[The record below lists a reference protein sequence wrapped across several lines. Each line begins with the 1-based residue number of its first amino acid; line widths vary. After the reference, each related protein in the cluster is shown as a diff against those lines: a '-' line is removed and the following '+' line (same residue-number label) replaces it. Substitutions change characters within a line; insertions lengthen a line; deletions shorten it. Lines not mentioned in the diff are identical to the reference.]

1 MPGRAGQSKS
11 LQTLYASQVPKR
23 KKTPRCIVI
32 AGPNGAGKT
41 TFARRYLPEDEGVV
55 HFVNA
60 DLLAIG
66 LSPLKPELGA
76 MRAGRLV
83 LQQVDQLAA
92 RRVDFAFETTFSGL
106 GYVRRIRA
114 WKRAGY
120 KIEIVYLKLQS
131 TRLALR
137 RIAARVREGGHN
149 VPRSDVIRRF
159 SRGWENFK
167 RVYQTLADVWTVYDN
182 SGREPRLL
190 EKNE

>member
-1 MPGRAGQSKS
+1 M
-11 LQTLYASQVPKR
+11 PKR

-60 DLLAIG
+60 GLLAIG
-66 LSPLKPELGA
+66 LSPLKPGLAA
-76 MRAGRLV
+76 MKAGRLV
-83 LQQVDQLAA
+83 LQQLDHFAA
-92 RRVDFAFETTFSGL
+92 KRVDFAFETTFSGL

-131 TRLALR
+131 TGLALR
-137 RIAARVREGGHN
+137 RIAARVREGGHD
-149 VPRSDVIRRF
+149 VPRSDVMRRF

-167 RVYQTLADVWTVYDN
+167 RIYQTLADVWTVYDN

-190 EKNE
+190 DKSE